1 MEKKQLLVLRGK
13 AHKLK
18 PVVIIGANG
27 LTEAVHQEI
36 DIALESHELIKIRV
50 NAEDKAS
57 RNAMTREI
65 CERHNAQEINQIGHI
80 LTLYRHAE
88 KP

>member
-1 MEKKQLLVLRGK
+1 MEKKQLLALRGK

-36 DIALESHELIKIRV
+36 EVALESHELIKIRA
-50 NAEDKAS
+50 NAEDKA
-57 RNAMTREI
+57 TRRKMIDEI
-65 CERHNAQEINQIGHI
+65 CEQHNAKEINQIGHI
-80 LTLYRHAE
+80 VTIYRQSE
-88 KP
+88 K